1 MKILTIKLDEASAKV
16 VNDILQYHDLPS
28 LEEAEKRDPY
38 KDNGYMKNAI
48 KAFGKAYDEA
58 TSMKI
63 DDIMKAIADLAKSQ
77 GFYGRL
83 LEQLNEIKNA
93 PDQSRWNALVAEY
106 EGQHFKEP
114 LDMVLYFEQ

>member
-1 MKILTIKLDEASAKV
+1 MKMLTIKLDEASAKV
-16 VNDILQYHDLPS
+16 VNDILQYHDLPL

-83 LEQLNEIKNA
+83 LRYLNEIKNA
-93 PDQSRWNALVAEY
+93 PDKSRWNALVAEY
-106 EGQHFKEP
+106 ESKHFKEP